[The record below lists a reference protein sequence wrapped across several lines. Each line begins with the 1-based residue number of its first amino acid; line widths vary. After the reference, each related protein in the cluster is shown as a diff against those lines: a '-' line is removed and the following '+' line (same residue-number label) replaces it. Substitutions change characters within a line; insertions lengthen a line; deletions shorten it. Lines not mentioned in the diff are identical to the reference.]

1 MAQILLKRY
10 IQHKSMPKA
19 LYPKIREENLG
30 FASYNHT
37 NPIYAIPICK
47 YFEKEKKNGGWRQ
60 KLHTQKEKK
69 TFNINLSTFQ

>member
-1 MAQILLKRY
+1 MAQILLKCY

-37 NPIYAIPICK
+37 NPICAIPICK
-47 YFEKEKKNGGWRQ
+47 YFEKEKKWWM
-60 KLHTQKEKK
+60 KAKVTHTKRKK
-69 TFNINLSTFQ
+69 NIQH